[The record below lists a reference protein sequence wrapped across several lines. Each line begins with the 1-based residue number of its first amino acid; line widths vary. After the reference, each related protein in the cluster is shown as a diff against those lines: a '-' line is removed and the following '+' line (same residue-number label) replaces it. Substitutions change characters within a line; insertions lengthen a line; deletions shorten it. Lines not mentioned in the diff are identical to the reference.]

1 MTRLGESLPSLRPV
15 AVVIAG
21 SCLGSCELNFQLQTL
36 RFPPEETLFFLFC
49 ALGLQPLCVGTP
61 HISHVAVTQ
70 RTALGSWF
78 SCTTIWDLGVE
89 FGSAGPTHHAILSY
103 IFFLHFFLWL
113 FHLVTIIFFVIFET
127 QSCKPG
133 HPGTCYVDQ
142 AVLELRETTE
152 ICLPL
157 LCWD

>member
-78 SCTTIWDLGVE
+78 SCTTIWDLGLNLGQQVPPTTPSCLTS
-89 FGSAGPTHHAILSY
+89 FFFISFSGSFIL
-103 IFFLHFFLWL
+103 LLL
-113 FHLVTIIFFVIFET
+113 IFFVIFET